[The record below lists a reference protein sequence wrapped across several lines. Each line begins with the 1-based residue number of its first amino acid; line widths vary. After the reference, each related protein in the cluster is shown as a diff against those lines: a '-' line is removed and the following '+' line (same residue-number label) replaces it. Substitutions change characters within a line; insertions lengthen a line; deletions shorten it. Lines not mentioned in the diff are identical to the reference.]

1 MDEPTSAG
9 AGHTETGARLP
20 DGATSKERSTAGG
33 EGQGTRDP
41 TANPAPS
48 PPKPPETGPPSSFRR
63 RMESSP
69 AEGLAIR
76 GLTVSLGGRVVL
88 ADLDLAVHR
97 GEILA
102 LLGPSGCGKTTL
114 LRAVAG
120 LLTADAGSV
129 HWVGKDLRP
138 VPTHR
143 RRFGMVFQDHALLPH
158 RNVGAN
164 VAFGLRMQGVS
175 AYERRRR
182 VTEALAMVGLD
193 GYERRS
199 VATLSGG
206 EAQRVALARALAPEP
221 RLLLADEPF
230 AALDRPL
237 HDRLVGDVRRILSDL
252 GQTAIH
258 VTHDHAEAFAIADRV
273 ALMRDGRI
281 HRTATPQHLRAD
293 PRDAWT
299 ATFLGL
305 GTIWCPPRGTPARTG
320 ATIQTPWGPL
330 RLDQG
335 TPGRLPTGPD
345 PDAAGGGYCLL
356 IRPDAVRPA
365 GASGVTATI
374 SDVRVT
380 GDRTVATFE
389 IPGAPPL
396 DGYIPADLPTGQ
408 HRIRLDP
415 AGVTM
420 LRSDS

>member
-1 MDEPTSAG
+1 MNEPMTGPARRQAG
-9 AGHTETGARLP
+9 DQRLRGHKTG
-20 DGATSKERSTAGG
+20 GG
-33 EGQGTRDP
+33 EGQELDDP
-41 TANPAPS
+41 PVNPAAS
-48 PPKPPETGPPSSFRR
+48 PPRAPESRPPVSLRR
-63 RMESSP
+63 RPESSRR
-69 AEGLAIR
+69 EGLAIR
-76 GLTVSLGGRVVL
+76 GLDVSLGGKAIL
-88 ADLDLAVHR
+88 AGLDLSVHR
-97 GEILA
+97 GEVLA

-129 HWVGKDLRP
+129 HWAGEDLHP
-138 VPTHR
+138 VPAHR

-175 AYERRRR
+175 ADERRRR
-182 VTEALAMVGLD
+182 VTEVLAMVGLE

-258 VTHDHAEAFAIADRV
+258 VTHDHAEAFALADSV

-281 HRTATPQHLRAD
+281 HRTATPQQLRAD

-305 GTIWCPPRGTPARTG
+305 GTVWQPPEGGVPHTG
-320 ATIQTPWGPL
+320 GRDVSTPWGLVALTASAPTEPS
-330 RLDQG
+330 R
-335 TPGRLPTGPD
+335 GRF
-345 PDAAGGGYCLL
+345 CIL
-356 IRPDAVRPA
+356 IRPEAVRP
-365 GASGVTATI
+365 GGSSGVPAHL
-374 SDVRVT
+374 SDLRVA
-380 GDRTVATFE
+380 GDRSVATFD

-396 DGYIPADLPTGQ
+396 EAYVPADVTPGTDY
-408 HRIRLDP
+408 RIGLDP

-420 LRSDS
+420 LRSDAAHQSVRFVHE

>member
-1 MDEPTSAG
+1 MAEPDSG
-9 AGHTETGARLP
+9 AA
-20 DGATSKERSTAGG
+20 
-33 EGQGTRDP
+33 
-41 TANPAPS
+41 PAPPNLPES
-48 PPKPPETGPPSSFRR
+48 GAPSESAPPSGSGPPSAFRR
-63 RMESSP
+63 RACRGLDPGQESTLG
-69 AEGLAIR
+69 EGLAIR
-76 GLTVSLGGRVVL
+76 GLTVSLGGRAVL
-88 ADLDLAVHR
+88 TGLDLSVRR

-129 HWVGKDLRP
+129 HWAGEDLRP

-175 AYERRRR
+175 ADERRRR
-182 VTEALAMVGLD
+182 VTEVLAMVGLA
-193 GYERRS
+193 GYERRG

-258 VTHDHAEAFAIADRV
+258 VTHDHAEAFAIADSV
-273 ALMRDGRI
+273 ALMRRGRI
-281 HRTATPQHLRAD
+281 HRTATPQQLRDD
-293 PRDAWT
+293 PQDAWT

-305 GTIWCPPRGTPARTG
+305 GTVWQPPDGGVPDTG
-320 ATIQTPWGPL
+320 GRDISTPWGPVTVAASTPTEPP
-330 RLDQG
+330 QG
-335 TPGRLPTGPD
+335 GF
-345 PDAAGGGYCLL
+345 CIL
-356 IRPDAVRPA
+356 IRPEAVRP
-365 GASGVTATI
+365 GGSSGVRARL
-374 SDVRVT
+374 SDVRVV

-389 IPGAPPL
+389 IPGAPL
-396 DGYIPADLPTGQ
+396 LEAYVPADVTAGRDY
-408 HRIRLDP
+408 RITLDP
-415 AGVTM
+415 KGIILLPSAQPRG
-420 LRSDS
+420 

>member
-1 MDEPTSAG
+1 MT
-9 AGHTETGARLP
+9 
-20 DGATSKERSTAGG
+20 
-33 EGQGTRDP
+33 
-41 TANPAPS
+41 
-48 PPKPPETGPPSSFRR
+48 
-63 RMESSP
+63 
-69 AEGLAIR
+69 IR
-76 GLTVSLGGRVVL
+76 GLTVSLGGTDVL
-88 ADLDLAVHR
+88 AGLDLSVHR

-120 LLTADAGSV
+120 LLAADAGSV
-129 HWVGKDLRP
+129 RWAGEDLRP

-164 VAFGLRMQGVS
+164 VAFGLRMQSVP
-175 AYERRRR
+175 ADERRRR
-182 VTEALAMVGLD
+182 VTEVLEMVGLD
-193 GYERRS
+193 GYDRRS

-258 VTHDHAEAFAIADRV
+258 VTHDHAEAFAVADRV

-281 HRTATPQHLRAD
+281 HRTATPPQLRAD

-305 GTIWCPPRGTPARTG
+305 GTVWQPPEGGVLPTAG
-320 ATIQTPWGPL
+320 LEVSTPWGLVPL
-330 RLDQG
+330 AANA
-335 TPGRLPTGPD
+335 PTEP
-345 PDAAGGGYCLL
+345 PREGGCLL
-356 IRPDAVRPA
+356 IRPEAVRPG
-365 GASGVTATI
+365 GASGVRAHV
-374 SDVRVT
+374 SDVRVV
-380 GDRTVATFE
+380 GDRSVATFYV
-389 IPGAPPL
+389 PGAPPL
-396 DGYIPADLPTGQ
+396 EAYVPADVAPGRNY
-408 HRIRLDP
+408 RITLDP
-415 AGVTM
+415 KGIV
-420 LRSDS
+420 LLPPER